1 MSYNGYWKYCI
12 LNKAMETRTVKK
24 QMALRLNENLVNK
37 LKEEQKENRSLSN
50 YIECILMD
58 SIYNE
63 QRIEIPEEVPN
74 DFYRAIS
81 VDEAKLRVQKGLR
94 KMFKANPEQE

>member
-1 MSYNGYWKYCI
+1 
-12 LNKAMETRTVKK
+12 
-24 QMALRLNENLVNK
+24 
-37 LKEEQKENRSLSN
+37 
-50 YIECILMD
+50 MD

-63 QRIEIPEEVPN
+63 QRIEIPEEVPG

-94 KMFKANPEQE
+94 KMFKAKPEQE

>member
-1 MSYNGYWKYCI
+1 M
-12 LNKAMETRTVKK
+12 KK

-37 LKEEQKENRSLSN
+37 LKEGAKKENRSLSN

-63 QRIEIPEEVPN
+63 QRIEIPEEVQIN
-74 DFYRAIS
+74 S
-81 VDEAKLRVQKGLR
+81 
-94 KMFKANPEQE
+94 